1 MCRIFCY
8 SVCMSKVRKII
19 KVLAKKCKGMGRK
32 EKIQEM
38 NRGLTALALVWL
50 RQTRDHGI
58 THLGFNYEDILDV
71 EKLLKRASVRR

>member
-1 MCRIFCY
+1 
-8 SVCMSKVRKII
+8 MSKVRKII

-38 NRGLTALALVWL
+38 NKGLTALALVWL
-50 RQTRDHGI
+50 RQTRDHGMAF
-58 THLGFNYEDILDV
+58 LGFNYDDILEV

>member
-1 MCRIFCY
+1 
-8 SVCMSKVRKII
+8 MSKVRKIV
-19 KVLAKKCKGMGRK
+19 KVLARKCKGLNCK

-50 RQTRDHGI
+50 RQTRDRGMAC
-58 THLGFNYEDILDV
+58 LGFNYDDILEV

>member
-1 MCRIFCY
+1 MN
-8 SVCMSKVRKII
+8 KVRKII
-19 KVLAKKCKGMGRK
+19 KILARKAQGLGRK

-50 RQTRDHGI
+50 RQKRDHGWSQ
-58 THLGFNYEDILDV
+58 LGFDYEDILGV

>member
-1 MCRIFCY
+1 
-8 SVCMSKVRKII
+8 MSKVRKII
-19 KVLAKKCKGMGRK
+19 KVLAKKCKGMSRK

>member
-1 MCRIFCY
+1 
-8 SVCMSKVRKII
+8 MSKVRKIV
-19 KVLAKKCKGMGRK
+19 KVLARKCKGLNRK

-50 RQTRDHGI
+50 RQTRDRGMAC
-58 THLGFNYEDILDV
+58 LGFNYDDILEV